1 MPDFSRQANVTWQ
14 GSLTDGAGQL
24 SLATGVLQNVA
35 ATWHARTEGGEP
47 TTSPEELIA
56 GAHASCYAMALS
68 NVLTQAGHTPDRLDI
83 TAEVGASLSQAGL
96 KVTTSKLSVRG
107 RVPGLDQAR
116 FEELARQGEAAC
128 PVSNALRGNLE
139 ITVDATLEG

>member
-1 MPDFSRQANVTWQ
+1 MPDFSRQANVSWQ
-14 GSLTDGAGQL
+14 GGLTDGSGQL

-35 ATWHARTEGGEP
+35 VTWQARTEGGVP

-56 GAHASCYAMALS
+56 GAHASCYAMAFS
-68 NVLTQAGHTPDRLDI
+68 NVLAQAGHPPERLDI
-83 TAEVGASLSQAGL
+83 TAEVGASLGQAGL

-107 RVPGLDQAR
+107 RVPGIDQAR
-116 FEELARQGEAAC
+116 FEELARQGEASC